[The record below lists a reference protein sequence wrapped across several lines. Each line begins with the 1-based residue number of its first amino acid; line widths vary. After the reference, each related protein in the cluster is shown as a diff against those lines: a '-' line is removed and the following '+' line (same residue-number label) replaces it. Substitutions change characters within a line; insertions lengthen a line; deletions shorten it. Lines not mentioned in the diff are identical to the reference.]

1 MKEEAYRP
9 MDIQELV
16 SVFDISPDEY
26 KVFKKTL
33 KIMELEG
40 SIVRT
45 NKDKF
50 AVPERL
56 GLIKGRIQSHKKGFG
71 FLIPEEDGERDV
83 FIPSSFING
92 AMNND
97 RVIVQITRDDVNGK
111 KREGEVIEILERA
124 NTKIIGVYEDS
135 RNFGFVV
142 PEDTR
147 LNQDIFISK
156 KDKNGANHGDI
167 VIAEVTKWPDKRRS
181 PEGVI
186 KEVLGKKGEKGL
198 DILTIIKKHGLPE
211 EFPAKVLAYAEGIPE
226 EIDEKEI
233 KRRKDIRNI
242 RMVTIDG
249 EDAKD
254 LDDAVSIEK
263 LENGK
268 YKLGVHIADVSHY
281 VKEKNPLDKEVMS
294 KVIAQTVDYF
304 PADSYGFVF
313 LSHSSSWVSASNNA
327 NSRSIGYY
335 RKTQMNIP
343 DFREALFSAFP
354 KPLKFILFDS
364 CNMQSVEV
372 AYELR
377 DCSEYFIGSPTEIP
391 GPGAPYKAVVPEMFT
406 ETNLAMNIAEA
417 YYGYYEKL
425 YTGVSPISNENWTG
439 GIATSVIK
447 SDALDN
453 LAAATKT
460 IIPKYIQD
468 KREVNRSGLLAYD
481 FNDDANYDFDELI
494 QYLTGGA
501 DNAEYQSWRIAFDN
515 AVVYRKTTSKNYS
528 GIIRRMFT
536 MEGSEGLSTYIP
548 NGESNSKMN
557 TFYRTLSWYS
567 AAGWNA
573 TGW

>member
-1 MKEEAYRP
+1 MKN
-9 MDIQELV
+9 IKILSFLV
-16 SVFDISPDEY
+16 G
-26 KVFKKTL
+26 L
-33 KIMELEG
+33 AAL
-40 SIVRT
+40 
-45 NKDKF
+45 F
-50 AVPERL
+50 AACE
-56 GLIKGRIQSHKKGFG
+56 
-71 FLIPEEDGERDV
+71 
-83 FIPSSFING
+83 
-92 AMNND
+92 NND
-97 RVIVQITRDDVNGK
+97 NEGPVTPEPREQVGRTVLVYIVGDAGDSNELSDLFKINFSDMKAGMEEVDYSKCNLVVYSEMKNDLPHLISLKQKNGK
-111 KREGEVIEILERA
+111 
-124 NTKIIGVYEDS
+124 
-135 RNFGFVV
+135 VV
-142 PEDTR
+142 ADT
-147 LNQDIFISK
+147 LF
-156 KDKNGANHGDI
+156 
-167 VIAEVTKWPDKRRS
+167 T
-181 PEGVI
+181 
-186 KEVLGKKGEKGL
+186 
-198 DILTIIKKHGLPE
+198 
-211 EFPAKVLAYAEGIPE
+211 YAEQ
-226 EIDEKEI
+226 
-233 KRRKDIRNI
+233 
-242 RMVTIDG
+242 
-249 EDAKD
+249 
-254 LDDAVSIEK
+254 
-263 LENGK
+263 
-268 YKLGVHIADVSHY
+268 
-281 VKEKNPLDKEVMS
+281 NPLDKEVMS

-377 DCSEYFIGSPTEIP
+377 DCAEYFIGSPTEIP

-501 DNAEYQSWRIAFDN
+501 DNAEYQSRRIAFDN